1 LSRRLFGGSLSPVAK
16 AFRHPIVVGATLAL
30 LSGLLASLLIPALTR
45 VWQDRP
51 KELALKRE
59 LVERISSDATEAVDE
74 ARLNYVAFQKRG
86 LTIAGAN
93 ALLLH
98 MTRRWE
104 VKSSIITAE
113 LTTYF
118 RDTVLLRHWRRYAAL
133 VPRYIR
139 SSVGLNV
146 REFEG
151 SPDPDLPVLVEH
163 FGGRRAVFGRETKMK
178 SKDFSPLEER
188 ALVVHYLPQLFFRE
202 RDNLLD
208 GVVDTPASGFS
219 HGWWI
224 FK

>member
-1 LSRRLFGGSLSPVAK
+1 MAK
-16 AFRHPIVVGATLAL
+16 ALRHPIVVGATLAL

-59 LVERISSDATEAVDE
+59 LVERISSDTTAAVDE
-74 ARLNYVAFQKRG
+74 ARFRYVAFEKKG
-86 LTIAGAN
+86 LTIAEAN
-93 ALLLH
+93 ALVLG
-98 MTRRWE
+98 MTRQWE

-118 RDTVLLRHWRRYAAL
+118 QDTALLRHWRQFARL

-146 REFEG
+146 REFKG
-151 SPDPDLPVLVEH
+151 SPDPDLPVLVDH
-163 FGGRRAVFGRETKMK
+163 FGGRRAVFGKRATSK
-178 SKDFSPLEER
+178 SRDFSSLEEG
-188 ALVVHYLPQLFFRE
+188 ALVVHYLPPLLFRE